1 MRPYPKRSLDVPGS
15 NGAVVGLVIGNEAG
29 PMRGE
34 KSDHPIGALKLGN
47 AGGAKGVMV

>member
-1 MRPYPKRSLDVPGS
+1 MRPYPKRSLHVHGS
-15 NGAVVGLVIGNEAG
+15 NGVLVGLAIGNEAS

-34 KSDHPIGALKLGN
+34 KSDHPIGASKPGN